1 MASTYSTNLKI
12 QLMGTGENSGA
23 WGSVTNTN
31 LGTTLEEAIVGSSDV
46 SFSSGDVT
54 LTLTDAN
61 TTQAAR
67 HMRLNLTGTTGGA
80 RNLIVPAIEKVY
92 IVSNGC
98 ADAVT
103 VKNST
108 GTGIAVPAGKTMW
121 VFNNATNVVDV
132 VTHLTSLTLGTALP
146 VASGGTGDTTAS
158 GARTNLGLG
167 SIATQNSTS
176 VSITGGSI
184 TGITDLAI
192 ADGGTGA
199 GTASAAR
206 TNLGVAIGSDVQAY
220 DATLTALA
228 AYNTN
233 GLLTQTATDTF
244 AGRTLTAGSAK
255 ISISNGNGVSGNPTV
270 DLGSVASTDL
280 SDSASIVTLTGTQ
293 TLSNKTISGSSN
305 TITNVSLTTGIT
317 GTLAVANG
325 GTGSTTAS
333 GARSALG
340 LGTLATLNTINNDNW
355 SGTDLSVANGGT
367 GQSSFTDGQL
377 LIGNTTGNTL
387 TKATLTAGT
396 GITIVNGNGSITIS
410 APTAGGGTVTSV
422 GTSGSVNGLT
432 LTGGPITGSG
442 TVTLGGTLAI
452 SNADWS
458 GADLAIVNGGTG
470 ASDVA
475 GARTNLGLGTLAT
488 ANTINNSNWSGT
500 DLAVTNGGTGAS
512 DAATAR
518 ANLGAGTVSSVGGT
532 GTVNGISLSGTVTSS
547 GSLTLGGTL
556 SGVSLTTQVTGTLPV
571 ANGGTGATT
580 DSGARTNLGIG
591 SMATRDLTIST
602 SAPTGG
608 SDGDVWFQYTA

>member
-1 MASTYSTNLKI
+1 MASTYSTNLKL
-12 QLMGTGENSGA
+12 QLMGTGENSGS

-31 LGTTLEEAIVGSSDV
+31 LGTALEEAITGSADV
-46 SFSSGDVT
+46 AFSNAHVT
-54 LTLTDAN
+54 LTLTDVN
-61 TTQAAR
+61 TSQTAR
-67 HMRLNLTGTTGGA
+67 NMRLNLTGTATAGY
-80 RNLIVPAIEKVY
+80 NLVVPSIEKVY
-92 IVSNGC
+92 VISNGTNGTI
-98 ADAVT
+98 T
-103 VKNST
+103 VKNT
-108 GTGIAVPAGKTMW
+108 AGTGIAVPTGKTMW
-121 VFNNATNVVDV
+121 VFNNGTNVVDV
-132 VTHLTSLTLGTALP
+132 VTHLTSLTLGSALP
-146 VASGGTGDTTAS
+146 LASGGTGSTTAS

-167 SIATQNSTS
+167 SIATQNSSS

-184 TGITDLAI
+184 TGITDLAV

-199 GTASAAR
+199 STASNAR
-206 TNLGVAIGSDVQAY
+206 TNLGVAIGTDVQAY

-233 GLLTQTATDTF
+233 GLLTQTASDTF
-244 AGRTLTAGSAK
+244 TGRTLTAGSVK
-255 ISISNGNGVSGNPTV
+255 ISITNGNGVAGNPTV

-280 SDSASIVTLTGTQ
+280 TDSASIVTLTGAQ
-293 TLSNKTISGSSN
+293 TLTNKTISGSSN

-317 GTLAVANG
+317 GTLAIANG
-325 GTGSTTAS
+325 GTGATTATN
-333 GARSALG
+333 ARTALG

-396 GITIVNGNGSITIS
+396 GITIANGNGSITIS

-452 SNADWS
+452 SDSDWS
-458 GADLAIVNGGTG
+458 GADLSIANGGTG

-500 DLAVTNGGTGAS
+500 DLAVANGGTGAS
-512 DAATAR
+512 DAAT
-518 ANLGAGTVSSVGGT
+518 
-532 GTVNGISLSGTVTSS
+532 
-547 GSLTLGGTL
+547 
-556 SGVSLTTQVTGTLPV
+556 
-571 ANGGTGATT
+571 
-580 DSGARTNLGIG
+580 ARTNLGIG
-591 SMATRDLTIST
+591 SMATRDVTIST

-608 SDGDVWFQYTA
+608 SDGDVWFQYV

>member
-1 MASTYSTNLKI
+1 MASTYSTNLKL
-12 QLMGTGENSGA
+12 QLMGTGENSGS

-31 LGTTLEEAIVGSSDV
+31 LGTALEEAITGSADV
-46 SFSSGDVT
+46 AFSNAHVT
-54 LTLTDAN
+54 LTLTDVN
-61 TTQAAR
+61 TSQTAR
-67 HMRLNLTGTTGGA
+67 NMRLNLTGTATAGY
-80 RNLIVPAIEKVY
+80 NLVVPSIEKVY
-92 IVSNGC
+92 VISNGTNGTI
-98 ADAVT
+98 T
-103 VKNST
+103 VKNT
-108 GTGIAVPAGKTMW
+108 AGTGIAVPTGKTMW
-121 VFNNATNVVDV
+121 VFNNGTNVVDV
-132 VTHLTSLTLGTALP
+132 VTHLTSLTLGSALP
-146 VASGGTGDTTAS
+146 LTSGGTGSTTAS

-167 SIATQNSTS
+167 SIATQDSTS

-184 TGITDLAI
+184 TGITDLAV

-199 GTASAAR
+199 GTASGAR

-244 AGRTLTAGSAK
+244 AGRTLSAGSAK
-255 ISISNGNGVSGNPTV
+255 ISITNGNGVSGNPTV

-280 SDSASIVTLTGTQ
+280 TDSASIVTLTGAQ
-293 TLSNKTISGSSN
+293 TLTNKTISGSSN

-317 GTLAVANG
+317 GTLAIANG
-325 GTGSTTAS
+325 GTGATTATN
-333 GARSALG
+333 ARTALG

-396 GITIVNGNGSITIS
+396 GITIANGNGSITIS

-452 SNADWS
+452 SDSDWS
-458 GADLAIVNGGTG
+458 GADLSIANGGTG

-500 DLAVTNGGTGAS
+500 DLAVANGGTGAS
-512 DAATAR
+512 DAAT
-518 ANLGAGTVSSVGGT
+518 
-532 GTVNGISLSGTVTSS
+532 
-547 GSLTLGGTL
+547 
-556 SGVSLTTQVTGTLPV
+556 
-571 ANGGTGATT
+571 
-580 DSGARTNLGIG
+580 ARTNLGIG
-591 SMATRDLTIST
+591 SMATRDVTIST

-608 SDGDVWFQYTA
+608 SDGDVWFQYV